1 LIRLVTSAATRGCNL
16 CQLGHGT
23 AVKLDLPRRVAL
35 FASAILVVS
44 VALGW
49 RAWVAW
55 QETGHLA
62 SLGPTLEA
70 AQELAEHYKAE
81 VLEMNHA
88 LARYGVTGIEDERER
103 FAATR
108 SRLRHWLEAQSRKPT
123 TESDPSVL
131 NRIQVA
137 FVAFETHADRLL
149 AARTSGD
156 AGVEPAQLIDQL
168 ERDSRALLALANEL
182 DQLHRAKL
190 TRYLASAEDAASTLH
205 NFTLGSLV
213 TLLGLMACLGFFV
226 WRDLIAPLQTR
237 LHQSRLA
244 LEQREKLASLGVLAA
259 GVAHEI
265 RNPLTSIK
273 ARAFT
278 LSRLLPHNSDE
289 RGDALVIGSEI
300 TRLERIVDDFLRF
313 SRPASPCPSL
323 VHAGATFR
331 ELAGLLAPDLER
343 LQLRLEVTPVDD
355 TPFPADPGQ
364 LRQVLLNLIRNAM
377 DACRPGG
384 VITLSSTRSQVRIE
398 REPTPVMSLSVSD
411 AGIGI
416 APEVQRRLF
425 DPFFTTKPNGTGLG
439 LSISARIIEGHN
451 GILSYQTA
459 PGRGTVFTVH
469 LPLVARAGE
478 GRIGSTFEE
487 TPSAA
492 HAA

>member
-1 LIRLVTSAATRGCNL
+1 M
-16 CQLGHGT
+16 
-23 AVKLDLPRRVAL
+23 KLDLPRRVAL

-55 QETGHLA
+55 QETGRLA
-62 SLGPTLEA
+62 SLGPTLDA

-88 LARYGVTGIEDERER
+88 LARYGVTGIEDERQR
-103 FAATR
+103 FVATR
-108 SRLRHWLEAQSRKPT
+108 SRLRHWLETQSQQPV

-137 FVAFETHADRLL
+137 FAAFETHADRLL
-149 AARTSGD
+149 ATRTSKD
-156 AGVEPAQLIDQL
+156 TGVEPAQLIDQL
-168 ERDSRALLALANEL
+168 ERDSRALLALASEL

-190 TRYLASAEDAASTLH
+190 TRYLDSAEEAASTLH

-278 LSRLLPHNSDE
+278 LSRLLPHNSE
-289 RGDALVIGSEI
+289 EHGDALVIGSEI

-323 VHAGATFR
+323 VQAGASFR
-331 ELAGLLAPDLER
+331 ELAGLLDPDLKR
-343 LQLRLEVTPVDD
+343 FQLQLEVAPVDD

-364 LRQVLLNLIRNAM
+364 LRQVLLNLVRNAM
-377 DACRPGG
+377 DASRPGG
-384 VITLSSTRSQVRIE
+384 VITLSSARSQVRIDGI
-398 REPTPVMSLSVSD
+398 PTAVMSLSVSD
-411 AGIGI
+411 PGTGI

-425 DPFFTTKPNGTGLG
+425 DPFFTTKANGTGLG

-451 GILSYQTA
+451 GVLSYQTT

-469 LPLVARAGE
+469 LPLVARTGE
-478 GRIGSTFEE
+478 GRSRSALHES
-487 TPSAA
+487 PSPA
-492 HAA
+492 HAT